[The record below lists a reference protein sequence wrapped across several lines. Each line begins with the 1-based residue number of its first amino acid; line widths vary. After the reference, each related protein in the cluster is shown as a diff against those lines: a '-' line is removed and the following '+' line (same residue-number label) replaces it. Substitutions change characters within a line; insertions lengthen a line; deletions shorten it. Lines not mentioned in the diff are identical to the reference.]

1 MCREVSMREIESAVA
16 DERETDS
23 IGNVDRDYGLPIVNL
38 DRFDDLDYGSG
49 VNGCGVH
56 NRHGMEHLLG
66 YVRQ

>member
-1 MCREVSMREIESAVA
+1 MREIESAVA

-38 DRFDDLDYGSG
+38 DRFDDLDCR
-49 VNGCGVH
+49 VR

-66 YVRQ
+66 YVRQT

>member
-1 MCREVSMREIESAVA
+1 MCREVDSRQCEAAIADVIETSAV
-16 DERETDS
+16 ES
-23 IGNVDRDYGLPIVNL
+23 VDHDCGLPIVNL

-56 NRHGMEHLLG
+56 NRHGMEHILT